1 MGSQAKIADVGT
13 ATSIFGWMFMH
24 SQGISLLLQW
34 GVALVAI
41 GAGLAAAYYHIK
53 AARRL

>member
-1 MGSQAKIADVGT
+1 
-13 ATSIFGWMFMH
+13 MFMH